1 MVVIMLIAQ
10 FCQDVGGMMSISV
23 EAAAARDS
31 LSDDREL
38 IHTYEV
44 LLFSTMLHDQHF
56 FQNFGNK

>member
-1 MVVIMLIAQ
+1 
-10 FCQDVGGMMSISV
+10 MSISV

-44 LLFSTMLHDQHF
+44 LLFSTMLHD
-56 FQNFGNK
+56 